1 MDSASSFLTTNGT
14 ANETL
19 DTFVVNIGYAIFIP
33 VLILVIIVINLGTIL
48 AFWKEPSLRD
58 NPSELLILNLA
69 FADLLTGTTVLPLTS
84 PLYIA
89 PGVWPMGEI
98 GCAIVMFFL
107 NLSVS
112 GSLFALTTISIDR
125 FLLVYMEYRRYVK
138 TMTRKRVHKVI
149 AVGWM
154 FTIFTIVI
162 ELSLWDKAKYI
173 DETAKII
180 NFRKVCLSPA
190 RRVEA
195 FALSFFLTL
204 FLLPVLVVCS
214 LSLGFLH
221 QLRLRLL
228 KIGEQCPA
236 MSRKKVGQPTSSTG
250 DEMFNFTASATEM
263 SDIDIPS
270 EQNVQRVPKQPSVK
284 QKSEGRKTVRNRY
297 VKPGITLIGV
307 VMAMAI
313 FMLPFSFYVIIIE
326 AGCEQCN
333 NTDLLYGLVLMQFCN
348 ASIDPFIYVLTRRK
362 IRKFYVSMFD
372 KCKRQFYFI
381 KQ

>member
-1 MDSASSFLTTNGT
+1 MDSASNSLTANGT

-19 DTFVVNIGYAIFIP
+19 DTYIVNVGYAVFIP
-33 VLILVIIVINLGTIL
+33 VLILVIIVMNVGTIA
-48 AFWKEPSLRD
+48 AFWKVPSLRD

-69 FADLLTGTTVLPLTS
+69 CADLLTGTTVLPLTS
-84 PLYIA
+84 PLYIT

-98 GCAIVMFFL
+98 GCAIVVFFL
-107 NLSVS
+107 NLSIS

-125 FLLVYMEYRRYVK
+125 FLLVYMEYPRYVK
-138 TMTRKRVHKVI
+138 TMTRKRVYKVI

-154 FTIFTIVI
+154 LALLTIVV
-162 ELSLWDKAKYI
+162 ELSLWDKAKHI
-173 DETAKII
+173 DETAKNI

-204 FLLPVLVVCS
+204 FLLPVLVVCG
-214 LSLGFLH
+214 LSLGFLY

-228 KIGEQCPA
+228 KIGEQRPA
-236 MSRKKVGQPTSSTG
+236 TSRKKVGQPTSSTG
-250 DEMFNFTASATEM
+250 DEMSAASATEM

-270 EQNVQRVPKQPSVK
+270 EQNIQRVPKQPSIK
-284 QKSEGRKTVRNRY
+284 QKSEGRKAVQNRY

-307 VMAMAI
+307 VLAMAI
-313 FMLPFSFYVIIIE
+313 CMLPFSFYVIITE

-333 NTDLLYGLVLMQFCN
+333 NTDLLYGLLLMQFCN

-372 KCKRQFYFI
+372 KCKRQFYFV